1 MMHTKHK
8 KAFSMLTAIVV
19 IVLMAGLVAMVTNT
33 AGKLVKETTIQYRA
47 EQAALLAKSYTEFAI
62 LAIQGHGTPTTANNC
77 LRTITGQIGGN
88 TQVENGENYRVE
100 VKIQYIGL
108 RNNIANDVCPPT
120 PSYSVTNKYSY
131 GYQTN
136 LLANDTNSNDIS
148 ATIDVYVM
156 YHDLELVGALGTA
169 HVDNDTPWLTYHRR
183 TIQKL

>member
-1 MMHTKHK
+1 MMHAKHK

-62 LAIQGHGTPTTANNC
+62 LAIQGHGTPTATNKC

-88 TQVENGENYRVE
+88 TQVKNGENYRVE

-108 RNNIANDVCPPT
+108 RNIAGSSCPT
-120 PSYSVTNKYSY
+120 TSFSATNKMSY
-131 GYQTN
+131 GFQTADA
-136 LLANDTNSNDIS
+136 LSKSNSNDIS

-156 YHDLELVGALGTA
+156 YHDLELAGANGGSLANG
-169 HVDNDTPWLTYHRR
+169 NPWITYHRR